1 MKTRKLTIPYIIW
14 MLVFTMIPIVMIGIT
29 AFTDKSGN
37 FSLANFQSAFHY
49 SGVFTKSLLIALIST
64 AICLVVAYPLAY
76 MMTRMKK
83 STQNTVIM
91 LIMIPMWMNFLLRI
105 YAWVILLQ
113 KNGPIDSALSMLG
126 IHGTYIGNTAA
137 VIAGMVYEYLPFMV
151 LPIYTVM
158 SKIDNGLI
166 EAAQDLGSNNAAVFG
181 KVVFPLSIPGI
192 ISGITMVFVPSAST
206 FLVDILDRPEH
217 RLGDF
222 AGDDGIHL
230 HIPRYYE
237 SVWRRGGDCMTKKKG
252 GVFTKFY
259 IALILIFLYSP
270 IAVMIITSFNK
281 GKTVVWKGF
290 SLKWYGE
297 LFKDKAILGA
307 LVNTLTIALL
317 ASFFATI
324 LGTMAAIGIN
334 NFRGKK
340 RAVIQNV
347 SNIPIISPDIV
358 MGVSLMLLFAFL
370 GNIFNFEMGYV
381 TVLISHICFC
391 VPFVVLNVIPR
402 LRRMDQSI
410 YDAALDLGCNQFQA
424 FFKVVIHELMPGII
438 SGFLMSFTYSL
449 DDFIITHFTQ
459 GAKFQNL
466 STEIYAM
473 LRRKIP
479 PTINALS
486 TLLFV
491 TIIIIMIIINVRD
504 RREEKR
510 NSGR

>member
-1 MKTRKLTIPYIIW
+1 
-14 MLVFTMIPIVMIGIT
+14 
-29 AFTDKSGN
+29 
-37 FSLANFQSAFHY
+37 
-49 SGVFTKSLLIALIST
+49 
-64 AICLVVAYPLAY
+64 
-76 MMTRMKK
+76 
-83 STQNTVIM
+83 
-91 LIMIPMWMNFLLRI
+91 
-105 YAWVILLQ
+105 
-113 KNGPIDSALSMLG
+113 
-126 IHGTYIGNTAA
+126 
-137 VIAGMVYEYLPFMV
+137 
-151 LPIYTVM
+151 
-158 SKIDNGLI
+158 
-166 EAAQDLGSNNAAVFG
+166 
-181 KVVFPLSIPGI
+181 
-192 ISGITMVFVPSAST
+192 
-206 FLVDILDRPEH
+206 
-217 RLGDF
+217 
-222 AGDDGIHL
+222 
-230 HIPRYYE
+230 
-237 SVWRRGGDCMTKKKG
+237 MTKKKS

-491 TIIIIMIIINVRD
+491 TVIIIMIIINVRD